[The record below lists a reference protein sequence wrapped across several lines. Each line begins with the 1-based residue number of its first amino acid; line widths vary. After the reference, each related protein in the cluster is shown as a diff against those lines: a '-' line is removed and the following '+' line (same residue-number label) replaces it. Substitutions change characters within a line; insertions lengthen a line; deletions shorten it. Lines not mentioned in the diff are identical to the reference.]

1 MEKIDTDYIRLHTTN
16 FLPDYLPSITSATK
30 TQLPRADI
38 DPEQGGG
45 GRGIL
50 TCNADVFSLCDSSFF
65 TKIRRGGGVP
75 RAPPLDP
82 PVDTRNIFPDRLK
95 VSDPKAIGTC
105 LENLPA
111 TGLRLCIAKFV
122 TRCRIWIANGIVRR
136 NTQNQSYIRK
146 FCALCI
152 GSFFFQINK
161 DRRFC
166 SDSSSHLQVLE
177 AKARHFCSLLP
188 HLCKVLAT
196 SPSFCRRHI
205 QSNTCSRG
213 WSKEKE
219 IIGKSSSQ
227 SRF

>member
-1 MEKIDTDYIRLHTTN
+1 MYWV
-16 FLPDYLPSITSATK
+16 ATCCYK
-30 TQLPRADI
+30 KCPLNKVDRSETVQTEAVSETVI
-38 DPEQGGG
+38 
-45 GRGIL
+45 
-50 TCNADVFSLCDSSFF
+50 SSFF
-65 TKIRRGGGVP
+65 TQNKGGGGP
-75 RAPPLDP
+75 PDPPL
-82 PVDTRNIFPDRLK
+82 VTTIIFPDQLK
-95 VSDPKAIGTC
+95 VSAPNNIAAC
-105 LENLPA
+105 LEHLSA
-111 TGLRLCIAKFV
+111 TGLRLCIARFL
-122 TRCRIWIANGIVRR
+122 TRCRMWIANGIVRR

-213 WSKEKE
+213 
-219 IIGKSSSQ
+219 
-227 SRF
+227 